1 MFDQNKLGKKYIP
14 EGTKTGSPIP
24 YQILASLN
32 IKNTEIIFFF
42 FFYYFAM
49 KKIQKNFILY
59 WS

>member
-42 FFYYFAM
+42 FF
-49 KKIQKNFILY
+49 IILP
-59 WS
+59 